1 MKVVHRLWDYWNE
14 GRRYYLSAG
23 TDTHDVWNE
32 ETGRVRTFA
41 HPHGPLT
48 AASFTQA
55 LKDGNG
61 YVSHGPLIF
70 PSIMF
75 GTRIEAG
82 PGRPVTL
89 AVDLQSIAGLKG
101 IELIGHGAV
110 VEFRDLRDRH
120 EEAHVQF
127 TLSPDRSTWYSL
139 VVEDVQGQK
148 AFTDPIWVDRTAGR
162 SQSAT
167 DATEGDH

>member
-1 MKVVHRLWDYWNE
+1 
-14 GRRYYLSAG
+14 
-23 TDTHDVWNE
+23 
-32 ETGRVRTFA
+32 VRTFA
-41 HPHGPLT
+41 HPNSPLT
-48 AASFTQA
+48 PASFAQA
-55 LKDGNG
+55 LKAGNG

-75 GTRIEAG
+75 GTRVEAG

-101 IELIGHGAV
+101 IELISHAAV
-110 VEFRDLRDRH
+110 VESRDLRDRH
-120 EEAHVQF
+120 EESHVQF

-148 AFTDPIWVDRTAGR
+148 AFTDPIWVDSTAGR